1 MTKKKAISTWSAIV
15 MAVLAIVLAVYWLY
29 IWEVD
34 FNELRN
40 IIEIES
46 EVIDINLDGLWMSD

>member
-46 EVIDINLDGLWMSD
+46 EVIDTNLDELWIQ

>member
-1 MTKKKAISTWSAIV
+1 MTKKKAISTWSAII
-15 MAVLAIVLAVYWLY
+15 MAILAIVLAIYWLY

-46 EVIDINLDGLWMSD
+46 EVIDTNLDELWIQ

>member
-46 EVIDINLDGLWMSD
+46 EVIDTNLDELWMSD

>member
-46 EVIDINLDGLWMSD
+46 EVIDTNLDGLWMSD

>member
-34 FNELRN
+34 FNELRS

-46 EVIDINLDGLWMSD
+46 EVIDTNLDELWMSE